1 MTSDARVAVV
11 LGAPVDDVTVGE
23 AVDRIAAMVADGR
36 ATGRVHQVVTVNVDF
51 VVNAQDDEELLAILQ
66 RSDLAIPDGMPLVW
80 GSRLLGT
87 PIRERATGVEL
98 LPALVER
105 ATRDGYRICL
115 FGAAPGVA
123 ARAAE
128 LLTTR
133 YPGADVVGLEA
144 PVVGRDGS
152 MDPAGLEPVRAAD
165 PDIVGVALGNPK
177 QEHWIAR
184 HGSTLGCP
192 VFIGIG
198 GTLDFLT
205 GETTRAPGWMQRA
218 GFEWLHRA
226 LSEPRRLAMRYA
238 RDIVVYLPGL
248 ARQAWRGRH
257 GHNATVAAAATS
269 VRNARHRG
277 QPPPAVDPIVLDVAR
292 GLGAGGIFTA

>member
-1 MTSDARVAVV
+1 
-11 LGAPVDDVTVGE
+11 
-23 AVDRIAAMVADGR
+23 
-36 ATGRVHQVVTVNVDF
+36 
-51 VVNAQDDEELLAILQ
+51 
-66 RSDLAIPDGMPLVW
+66 
-80 GSRLLGT
+80 LLGT

-105 ATRDGYRICL
+105 AARDGHRICL

-123 ARAAE
+123 ARAAD
-128 LLTTR
+128 LLRSR
-133 YPGADVVGLEA
+133 YPGANVVGLEA

-152 MDPAGLEPVRAAD
+152 MEPAGLEPVRAAD

-177 QEHWIAR
+177 QEHWIVR
-184 HGSTLGCP
+184 HGMTLGCP

-205 GETTRAPGWMQRA
+205 GETTRAPVWMQRA
-218 GFEWLHRA
+218 GLEWLHRA
-226 LSEPRRLAMRYA
+226 MSEPRRLAMRYA

-257 GHNATVAAAATS
+257 GRNATVAGAAAAW
-269 VRNARHRG
+269 RQARSRG
-277 QPPPAVDPIVLDVAR
+277 EALPAVDAATLDAAR
-292 GLGAGGIFTA
+292 RVGAAGLFSR